1 MEAEYGWPRRH
12 REGFPDLVGPEIDIN
27 WMVEQFNDQHR
38 NIQAVLVNQFGWSA
52 ARLGNRAPKRMDFGD
67 LRRAAD
73 IEFGMATYEPFGI
86 SPLEPLGAG
95 TICVISSVCGCKG
108 FVDEVTAGKPLNNV
122 LVADYTWLDQDR
134 SIDELLSMTHMERD
148 VIERRVARSV
158 ADELMRR
165 LPRNDDQRRELLD
178 AGQKLVGLMGWD
190 QVLAAKPLPMLRR
203 VFSDERSTVRRE
215 STSVREAAPV

>member
-1 MEAEYGWPRRH
+1 
-12 REGFPDLVGPEIDIN
+12 
-27 WMVEQFNDQHR
+27 
-38 NIQAVLVNQFGWSA
+38 
-52 ARLGNRAPKRMDFGD
+52 
-67 LRRAAD
+67 
-73 IEFGMATYEPFGI
+73 MATYEPFGI

-108 FVDEVTAGKPLNNV
+108 FVDEITANKPVDNV
-122 LVADYTWLDQDR
+122 LVADYTRLDSQR
-134 SIDELLSMTHMERD
+134 TINELLAMTQADRD

-165 LPRNDDQRRELLD
+165 LPQNDDQRRDLLD
-178 AGQKLVGLMGWD
+178 AGQRLVSLMGWD

-215 STSVREAAPV
+215 TASTTPAAPV